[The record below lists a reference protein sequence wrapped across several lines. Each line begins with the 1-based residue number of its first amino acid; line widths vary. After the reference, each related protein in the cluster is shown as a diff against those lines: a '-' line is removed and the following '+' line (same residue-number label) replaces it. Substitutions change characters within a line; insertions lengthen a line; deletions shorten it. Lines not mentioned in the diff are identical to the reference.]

1 MSYHRGQSECLATSD
16 RPRRG
21 LVLASAW
28 ITMSHLNPAFVLG
41 LLLLPI
47 LGAWSDDWGSIKR
60 AAAEV
65 QTLEADLVQTK
76 SLEILTKP
84 LVSKGHFSFRR
95 PSDLRWEYESP
106 IRSVLVATPSGVRRY
121 VHKDGRW
128 VPDASAKVEAV
139 GAVLAEMN
147 LWIRGDFEQSK
158 AFTAT
163 LEPGN
168 PARVKLVPKDAAMR
182 RYIARV
188 VLELGAAPGVIS
200 AVVIEEG
207 PKASTR
213 IEFSNVRRNQP
224 IPNDRFEPLR

>member
-1 MSYHRGQSECLATSD
+1 MPQ
-16 RPRRG
+16 
-21 LVLASAW
+21 
-28 ITMSHLNPAFVLG
+28 LNPVVLLG
-41 LLLLPI
+41 LLLLP
-47 LGAWSDDWGSIKR
+47 LFGAWSDDWGSIKR

-65 QTLEADLVQTK
+65 QTLEADFVQTK
-76 SLEILTKP
+76 SLPILAKP
-84 LVSKGHFSFRR
+84 LVSKGHFAFRR
-95 PSDLRWEYESP
+95 PSDLRWEYDSP

-121 VHKDGRW
+121 VQKDGRW

-147 LWIRGDFEQSK
+147 LWIRGDFDQSK

-163 LEPGN
+163 LEPGE

-188 VLELGAAPGVIS
+188 VLELGAAPGVIG

-207 PKASTR
+207 PEASTR
-213 IEFSNVRRNQP
+213 IEFANVKRNQP
-224 IPNDRFEPLR
+224 IPDARFQPLR